1 LIHTRLSLCGNHDIF
16 CNYTALSYVWGNPEK
31 SKRILVDRR
40 PLQIASNLNSA
51 LLDLR
56 DEQRTLL
63 LWADG
68 VCINQRDNKE
78 KAIQVGLMGKIYAS
92 ALHTIIYLGPADSRD
107 PKMIHFATMQEGT
120 HVDRNA
126 ILDSLLTKEWF
137 TRVWVFQELVFS
149 VCPWLQYGRTR
160 IKWDLLFNI
169 LRWEFGEPEEQ
180 SDQKIPYNGAE
191 WLDKESYHIVRDM
204 QRARKHHQSIGKM
217 DMVNAGAF
225 LQKHTGKWR
234 PNSMAELLMSRRGLG
249 ITDPRD
255 MIFAHVGFASDGQ
268 HEDLTVDYSKTTIQ
282 TFKGS
287 AQYIAKLYG
296 LSALLECVGMANSPE
311 RVRDLPSWVPDWTS
325 KTPPKTY
332 PGQHVQSKDLRKES
346 PVVPILP
353 ADQGILSCMLSRF
366 DVVVYTSPILSV
378 QQIPQ
383 ELRQRIPSVL
393 ATLDITFDESG
404 RIYMDEKTLNLLED
418 RLWPITCQL
427 WIDLIQDEYLLSIE
441 QPPVFKFE
449 TFMFEGH
456 VLVSVEL
463 YLLLALRG
471 GADARF
477 VEGKRLARMGSERL
491 TLVPDSTQ
499 EGDIIVALYDHNES
513 IHHYLF
519 HPTRPGGEDISVK
532 DRVLWF
538 KDETSDIDDGND
550 DDRISWS
557 TDESFNDSRRWPGI
571 SWRIQET
578 QITGTPVI
586 HGEFIGECF
595 VDERSLLDWRPA
607 YNYPKLEGIIV
618 VLH

>member
-1 LIHTRLSLCGNHDIF
+1 M
-16 CNYTALSYVWGNPEK
+16 
-31 SKRILVDRR
+31 
-40 PLQIASNLNSA
+40 
-51 LLDLR
+51 
-56 DEQRTLL
+56 
-63 LWADG
+63 
-68 VCINQRDNKE
+68 CINQRDNTE

-92 ALHTIIYLGPADSRD
+92 ALHTIIYLGPADGRD
-107 PKMIHFATMQEGT
+107 PTMIHFATMQEET

-169 LRWEFGEPEEQ
+169 PRWEFGEPEEQ

-191 WLDKESYHIVRDM
+191 SLDKERYHIVRDM
-204 QRARKHHQSIGKM
+204 QRARKYHQSLGKM

-225 LQKHTGKWR
+225 LQKHTGKWS

-282 TFKGS
+282 TFEGS

-325 KTPPKTY
+325 KIPPKTY
-332 PGQHVQSKDLRKES
+332 PGQHVESEDLRKES

-353 ADQGILSCMLSRF
+353 SDQGTLSCMLSRF
-366 DVVVYTSPILSV
+366 DVVVYTSSILSV

-383 ELRQRIPSVL
+383 EVRQRIPSIL

-404 RIYMDEKTLNLLED
+404 RIYMDRRTWEILED
-418 RLWPITCQL
+418 GLWPIICQL
-427 WIDLIQDEYLLSIE
+427 WNDLIQDEYLLRLKE
-441 QPPVFKFE
+441 GLPLCE
-449 TFMFEGH
+449 YDTFMFEGH

-471 GADARF
+471 GADAKF
-477 VEGKRLARMGSERL
+477 VEGKRLAGMGSDRL
-491 TLVPDSTQ
+491 ALVPESTQ
-499 EGDIIVALYDHNES
+499 EGDIIVALCGHNES

-519 HPTRPGGEDISVK
+519 HPTGPGGEDLSVK
-532 DRVLWF
+532 DRILWF
-538 KDETSDIDDGND
+538 KEEPDETSDIDDGND

-557 TDESFNDSRRWPGI
+557 TDASIIDSRRRHGKAWM
-571 SWRIQET
+571 IQET
-578 QITGTPVI
+578 QITGTPVV

-595 VDERSLLDWRPA
+595 VGEFSWAGMRPA
-607 YNYPKLEGIIV
+607 YNYPKSEGIIV